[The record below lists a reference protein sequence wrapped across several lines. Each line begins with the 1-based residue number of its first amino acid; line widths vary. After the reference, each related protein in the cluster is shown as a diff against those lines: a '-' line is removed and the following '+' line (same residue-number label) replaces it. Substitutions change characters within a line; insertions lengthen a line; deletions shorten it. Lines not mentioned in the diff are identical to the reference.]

1 MKILPTSIGEYF
13 ALPPSDYC
21 NSIDLVS
28 GQAESMTVPETAKYA
43 LFASSGDFYVNY
55 SAVAAVPGDVT
66 DGSAAELNPTMRYV
80 TGINSISLVAPS
92 DCNVTVSYY
101 K

>member
-21 NSIDLVS
+21 NSHDLVA
-28 GQAESMTVPETAKYA
+28 GQAETARVPEAAKYA

-55 SAVAAVPGDVT
+55 SAEATVPEDVA
-66 DGSAAELNPTMRYV
+66 DGSAAELNPTMRYI
-80 TGINSISLVAPS
+80 TGIASISLVAPA
-92 DCNVTVSYY
+92 DCNVTISYY